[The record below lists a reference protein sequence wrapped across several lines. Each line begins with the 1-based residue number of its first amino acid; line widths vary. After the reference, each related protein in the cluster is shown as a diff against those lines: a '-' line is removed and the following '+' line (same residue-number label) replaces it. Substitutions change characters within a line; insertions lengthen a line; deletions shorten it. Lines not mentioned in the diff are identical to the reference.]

1 MESVSLMILKPLIEK
16 IVSNLIVPKIEKLSN
31 KLGIEYDKL
40 LIPRNEHFSEYFYRT
55 YKRYSTVNTL
65 AFKNNQML
73 LKNIYV
79 PLTLIIKKEKCGEK
93 VSVDSYPK
101 SLISK
106 YSNLLIIDTAGM
118 GKSTISKRMFIDVI
132 DNGYGIPIFIELR
145 RLSKGRSLI
154 MEIQQ
159 QLNSLTKDFN
169 NQLMLELLQMGGFIF
184 FLDGYDEISL
194 SEREYVTRDLQDFI
208 AKATNNVFI
217 LTSRPE
223 SALTSFGN
231 FQQATI
237 QPLKKKEAYELLR
250 KYDNQGE
257 TSKRLIEKLESQ
269 EYHMIDDFLQ
279 NPLLVSL
286 LFVAFDYKQTIPLK
300 KHIFYRQVYDAHF
313 DSHDL
318 SKGDGY
324 VHEKKSKLD
333 IDDFDKILRFIG
345 FECIKQQ
352 KIEFSKDE
360 LLLIIEHAKTFC
372 VGITFNA
379 SDLFEDLL
387 KSVPLFCQDGG
398 YYKWVHKSLQEYFAA
413 QFIFK
418 DVKENQNKVL
428 EAIYNSNNIEKY
440 YNLLDLYYDIDTY
453 GFRKNILLPLL
464 KEYKSSFDCEEEMT
478 EVNIRKGLLFKRK
491 AYLFLTSKRM
501 DFHNVIDEIRK
512 MDHDFRATMGWV
524 HSNEK
529 RKQSSLYY
537 IGTLMDGG
545 KRMLLALLYNKK
557 ASFISMYNKRYKFD
571 NIYILKDDIVYA
583 IDCDIRNPINSYSLW
598 QEINSLIS
606 FGGEISNS
614 LYIDIKNCNEEIKKI
629 EQEIKIKENSWG
641 LLNGL

>member
-1 MESVSLMILKPLIEK
+1 MEPVSLLFLKPVIEK
-16 IVSNLIVPKIEKLSN
+16 VITNYITPKIEILS
-31 KLGIEYDKL
+31 KKIGIEYNKL
-40 LIPRNEHFSEYFYRT
+40 LIPKNEHFSEYLYRT

-65 AFKNNQML
+65 AFKNNQVL
-73 LKNIYV
+73 LKNIYI
-79 PLTLIIKKEKCGEK
+79 PLTLVIEKENNDERL
-93 VSVDSYPK
+93 SVDAYPE
-101 SLISK
+101 SLIKK

-118 GKSTISKRMFIDVI
+118 GKSTMSKRMFLDII
-132 DNGYGIPIFIELR
+132 DNGYGIPIFVELR
-145 RLSKGRSLI
+145 RLSKNRGLI
-154 MEIQQ
+154 TEIQQ
-159 QLNSLTKDFN
+159 QLNSLTKQFD
-169 NQLMLELLQMGGFIF
+169 NQLMLEFLQMGGFIF

-208 AKATNNVFI
+208 DKANSNVFI

-231 FQQATI
+231 FQKAAI
-237 QPLKKKEAYELLR
+237 QPLKRKEAYELLR

-257 TSKRLIEKLESQ
+257 TSKRLIEKLESK
-269 EYHMIDDFLQ
+269 EYSMIDDFLK

-333 IDDFDKILRFIG
+333 IDDFDKVLRFIG

-360 LLLIIEHAKTFC
+360 LLLMIEHAKDFC
-372 VGITFNA
+372 VGLVYNA
-379 SDLFEDLL
+379 SDVFEDLL

-418 DVKENQNKVL
+418 DVKESQCEILK
-428 EAIYNSNNIEKY
+428 AIYNSNNIEKY
-440 YNLLDLYYDIDTY
+440 YNLLDLYYDIDIY

-464 KEYKSSFDCEEEMT
+464 KEYKESFGCEEEMT

-491 AYLFLTSKRM
+491 AYIYLTSKKI
-501 DFHNVIDEIRK
+501 DFQNVIDEIKKIDPNFYLTEAFAKRNK
-512 MDHDFRATMGWV
+512 
-524 HSNEK
+524 K
-529 RKQSSLYY
+529 RKQSLWYA
-537 IGTLMDGG
+537 GELMDGG
-545 KRMLLALLYNKK
+545 KRILLALLYNKK
-557 ASFISMYNKRYKFD
+557 ASFISKYNNRYKFD
-571 NIYILKDDIVYA
+571 NIYLLAEDIVYA

-598 QEINSLIS
+598 QEVNSLTS
-606 FGGEISNS
+606 FGGGIFES
-614 LYIDIKNCNEEIKKI
+614 LYIDINSCNEEIKKI
-629 EQEIKIKENSWG
+629 EQEIKVKENSWG

>member
-1 MESVSLMILKPLIEK
+1 MESVSLILLKPLIEK
-16 IVSNLIVPKIEKLSN
+16 IVLNLIVPKIENLSK
-31 KLGIEYDKL
+31 KLGVEYNKL

-79 PLTLIIKKEKCGEK
+79 PLTLVIKKDNCREKI
-93 VSVDSYPK
+93 SVNSYPK
-101 SLISK
+101 SLIGK

-118 GKSTISKRMFIDVI
+118 GKSTMSKRMFIDVI

-145 RLSKGRSLI
+145 RLSKSRTLI

-159 QLNSLTKDFN
+159 QLNSLTRDFDT
-169 NQLMLELLQMGGFIF
+169 QLILEFLQMGGFIF

-208 AKATNNVFI
+208 AKAANNVFI

-237 QPLKKKEAYELLR
+237 QPLRREEAYELLR

-257 TSKRLIEKLESQ
+257 TSRRLIEKLSSQ

-333 IDDFDKILRFIG
+333 IDDFDKVLRFIG

-360 LLLIIEHAKTFC
+360 LLLIIERAKTFC

-464 KEYKSSFDCEEEMT
+464 KEYKESFGCEEDMT
-478 EVNIRKGLLFKRK
+478 EVNIRKGLLFKK
-491 AYLFLTSKRM
+491 N
-501 DFHNVIDEIRK
+501 H
-512 MDHDFRATMGWV
+512 
-524 HSNEK
+524 
-529 RKQSSLYY
+529 
-537 IGTLMDGG
+537 
-545 KRMLLALLYNKK
+545 
-557 ASFISMYNKRYKFD
+557 
-571 NIYILKDDIVYA
+571 IY
-583 IDCDIRNPINSYSLW
+583 
-598 QEINSLIS
+598 
-606 FGGEISNS
+606 F
-614 LYIDIKNCNEEIKKI
+614 
-629 EQEIKIKENSWG
+629 
-641 LLNGL
+641 

>member
-132 DNGYGIPIFIELR
+132 DNGYRIPIFIELR

-237 QPLKKKEAYELLR
+237 QPLKKK
-250 KYDNQGE
+250 
-257 TSKRLIEKLESQ
+257 KLMN
-269 EYHMIDDFLQ
+269 Y
-279 NPLLVSL
+279 
-286 LFVAFDYKQTIPLK
+286 
-300 KHIFYRQVYDAHF
+300 
-313 DSHDL
+313 
-318 SKGDGY
+318 
-324 VHEKKSKLD
+324 
-333 IDDFDKILRFIG
+333 
-345 FECIKQQ
+345 
-352 KIEFSKDE
+352 
-360 LLLIIEHAKTFC
+360 
-372 VGITFNA
+372 
-379 SDLFEDLL
+379 
-387 KSVPLFCQDGG
+387 
-398 YYKWVHKSLQEYFAA
+398 
-413 QFIFK
+413 
-418 DVKENQNKVL
+418 
-428 EAIYNSNNIEKY
+428 
-440 YNLLDLYYDIDTY
+440 
-453 GFRKNILLPLL
+453 
-464 KEYKSSFDCEEEMT
+464 
-478 EVNIRKGLLFKRK
+478 
-491 AYLFLTSKRM
+491 
-501 DFHNVIDEIRK
+501 
-512 MDHDFRATMGWV
+512 
-524 HSNEK
+524 
-529 RKQSSLYY
+529 
-537 IGTLMDGG
+537 
-545 KRMLLALLYNKK
+545 
-557 ASFISMYNKRYKFD
+557 
-571 NIYILKDDIVYA
+571 
-583 IDCDIRNPINSYSLW
+583 
-598 QEINSLIS
+598 
-606 FGGEISNS
+606 
-614 LYIDIKNCNEEIKKI
+614 
-629 EQEIKIKENSWG
+629 
-641 LLNGL
+641 

>member
-1 MESVSLMILKPLIEK
+1 MESFSLLFLKPLIEK
-16 IVSNLIVPKIEKLSN
+16 IVSTFIVPKLERLSN
-31 KLGIEYDKL
+31 KLGIEYSKL
-40 LIPRNEHFSEYFYRT
+40 LIPRNEHFLEYFHRT

-65 AFKNNQML
+65 AFKNNQMS

-79 PLTLIIKKEKCGEK
+79 PLTLIIDKENRGER

-101 SLISK
+101 SLISR

-118 GKSTISKRMFIDVI
+118 GKSTMSKRMFIDVI

-145 RLSKGRSLI
+145 RLSRDRKLI
-154 MEIQQ
+154 VEIQQ
-159 QLNSLTKDFN
+159 QLNSLTKQFN
-169 NQLMLELLQMGGFIF
+169 NQLMMEFLQMGGFIF

-208 AKATNNVFI
+208 AEAANNIFI

-223 SALTSFGN
+223 NALASFGN
-231 FQQATI
+231 FQRATI

-257 TSKRLIEKLESQ
+257 TSRRLIEKLDSEEFQ
-269 EYHMIDDFLQ
+269 MMDEFLQ

-333 IDDFDKILRFIG
+333 IDDFDRVLRFIG

-360 LLLIIEHAKTFC
+360 LLLMIEHAKVFC
-372 VGITFNA
+372 VGIVFNA

-418 DVKENQNKVL
+418 DVKENQSKIL
-428 EAIYNSNNIEKY
+428 ETIYNSDNIEKY
-440 YNLLDLYYDIDTY
+440 YNLLDLYYDIDIY
-453 GFRKNILLPLL
+453 GFRKSILLPLL
-464 KEYKSSFDCEEEMT
+464 KEYKESLGCEENIA
-478 EVNIRKGLLFKRK
+478 EVNIRKGLLFKK
-491 AYLFLTSKRM
+491 KSYIILSDNKLEFGDAIKMIKKIDNNFFASIGQIHQINKKYIYNIESYT
-501 DFHNVIDEIRK
+501 NV
-512 MDHDFRATMGWV
+512 
-524 HSNEK
+524 
-529 RKQSSLYY
+529 
-537 IGTLMDGG
+537 G
-545 KRMLLALLYNKK
+545 KKMLLALLYNKK
-557 ASFISMYNKRYKFD
+557 VSFISQYARSFNFD
-571 NIYILKDDIVYA
+571 NLPILKSDTVYVV
-583 IDCDIRNPINSYSLW
+583 DCDIQNPINAYSLW
-598 QEINSLIS
+598 QEVNALIS
-606 FGGEISNS
+606 LGGDIYNS
-614 LYIDIKNCNEEIKKI
+614 LYIDIKSCNEEIQKI
-629 EQEIKIKENSWG
+629 EQEIKVKENSWG
-641 LLNGL
+641 LLSGL

>member
-1 MESVSLMILKPLIEK
+1 MEPVSLLFLKPVIEK
-16 IVSNLIVPKIEKLSN
+16 VITNYITPKIEILS
-31 KLGIEYDKL
+31 KKIGIEYNKL
-40 LIPRNEHFSEYFYRT
+40 LIPKNEHFSEYLYRT

-73 LKNIYV
+73 LKNIYI
-79 PLTLIIKKEKCGEK
+79 PLTLIIEKGNSNTRL
-93 VSVDSYPK
+93 SVDAYPE

-118 GKSTISKRMFIDVI
+118 GKSTMSKRMFLDII
-132 DNGYGIPIFIELR
+132 DNGYGIPIFVELR
-145 RLSKGRSLI
+145 RLSKNRSLI
-154 MEIQQ
+154 TEIQQ
-159 QLNSLTKDFN
+159 QLNSLAKQFD
-169 NQLMLELLQMGGFIF
+169 NQLMLEFLQMGGFIF

-194 SEREYVTRDLQDFI
+194 NEREYVTRDLQDFI
-208 AKATNNVFI
+208 AKASSNVFI

-231 FQQATI
+231 FQKAVI
-237 QPLKKKEAYELLR
+237 QPLKRKEAYELLR

-257 TSKRLIEKLESQ
+257 TSKRLIEKLESK
-269 EYHMIDDFLQ
+269 EYSMIDDFLK

-333 IDDFDKILRFIG
+333 IDDFDKVLRFIG

-360 LLLIIEHAKTFC
+360 LLLMIEHAKNFC
-372 VGITFNA
+372 VGLLYNA
-379 SDLFEDLL
+379 SDVFEDLL

-418 DVKENQNKVL
+418 DVKESQCEILK
-428 EAIYNSNNIEKY
+428 AIYNSNNIEKY
-440 YNLLDLYYDIDTY
+440 YNLLDLYYDIDIY
-453 GFRKNILLPLL
+453 GFRKNILLPFL
-464 KEYKSSFDCEEEMT
+464 KEYQESFGNEENIQ
-478 EVNIRKGLLFKRK
+478 EVNIRKGLIFKKKTYLYISTAEIDFQEVINSINKIDKGFK
-491 AYLFLTSKRM
+491 ASGGVRHKYKNKFI
-501 DFHNVIDEIRK
+501 FNV
-512 MDHDFRATMGWV
+512 W
-524 HSNEK
+524 
-529 RKQSSLYY
+529 SS
-537 IGTLMDGG
+537 MDGG
-545 KRMLLALLYNKK
+545 KRMLLSLLHNKK
-557 ASFISMYNKRYKFD
+557 VDFISEYRTRPNYN
-571 NIYILKDDIVYA
+571 NINILNDDVVYA
-583 IDCDIRNPINSYSLW
+583 IDCNIKNPINSYSLW
-598 QEINSLIS
+598 QEINSLLS
-606 FGGEISNS
+606 FGSEASNCQ
-614 LYIDIKNCNEEIKKI
+614 YIDIDICNAEIKKI
-629 EQEIKIKENSWG
+629 EREIAIKENPMG
-641 LLNGL
+641 LLSGI